1 MEPMQVAVV
10 GPYHLD
16 AVGKSSFGTS
26 DQPVRRLSYRLC
38 KSSCEPGEFAIATD
52 GFGRRSGTYSCYCCA
67 DPNHQAPPKMDFK
80 LCPGPAKLPG
90 QSGEKDP
97 KATSSM
103 ESSTTW
109 LGLEEKRDIE
119 ARGSLDSSMPLC
131 GPAGQGKMARIYNQN
146 YPGAPSILRL
156 TGPVL
161 TVSQQGV
168 CAVSGIAPLKALNSL
183 YRWVAEHVFE
193 KQELRDAVQSMVY
206 GVTLAG
212 NALRAALS
220 TNSAPGFTH
229 PASRK
234 ELGRQHQ
241 RCLHR
246 VLGRTSDA
254 GANNAF
260 AVNLQVC
267 DADFNL
273 YKGHNVAGVNLVSDT
288 MWKSCTD
295 LEQVGVLT
303 DIADTLKFRGE
314 TTVVGSYRAA
324 YDGIVT
330 LWGDFAQVTAAA
342 DYRYDWV
349 DAFKQTAGG

>member
-1 MEPMQVAVV
+1 MEPMQVAVI

-16 AVGKSSFGTS
+16 AVGKSSFGAS
-26 DQPVRRLSYRLC
+26 DQPVRRLFYRLC
-38 KSSCEPGEFAIATD
+38 KSSCEPGEVAIATD

-67 DPNHQAPPKMDFK
+67 DPNHKAPPKMDFK

-97 KATSSM
+97 
-103 ESSTTW
+103 
-109 LGLEEKRDIE
+109 E
-119 ARGSLDSSMPLC
+119 AASPMGCRQCHRGRRPC
-131 GPAGQGKMARIYNQN
+131 GP
-146 YPGAPSILRL
+146 
-156 TGPVL
+156 

-168 CAVSGIAPLKALNSL
+168 CAVSGIAPLKALNPL

-212 NALRAALS
+212 NALRAGA
-220 TNSAPGFTH
+220 APFNVFNNKG
-229 PASRK
+229 
-234 ELGRQHQ
+234 LGRQHQ
-241 RCLHR
+241 RCLLR

-273 YKGHNVAGVNLVSDT
+273 YKGHNVAGVNLY
-288 MWKSCTD
+288 
-295 LEQVGVLT
+295 
-303 DIADTLKFRGE
+303 RGE
-314 TTVVGSYRAA
+314 TTVVGSYRAVH
-324 YDGIVT
+324 DGIVT
-330 LWGDFAQVTAAA
+330 LWGDFAQVTSAAN
-342 DYRYDWV
+342 YRYDWV
-349 DAFKQTAGG
+349 DAFKQTAGIYPTTMVKIVVDRLTDFQTNAGTLTSLTIRQNAP